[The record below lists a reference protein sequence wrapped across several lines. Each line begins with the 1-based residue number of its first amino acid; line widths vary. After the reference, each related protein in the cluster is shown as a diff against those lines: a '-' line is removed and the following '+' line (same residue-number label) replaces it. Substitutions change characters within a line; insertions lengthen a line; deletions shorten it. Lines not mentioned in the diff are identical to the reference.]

1 MSRVRGHNCN
11 VFTIPALRRF
21 SHSILYP
28 FKDNPLD
35 IGTSF
40 LGIDSRTSV
49 GGKKAR
55 KKKERQR
62 QSDAINDPDVKRELA
77 SGQIRLISYK
87 ES

>member
-11 VFTIPALRRF
+11 VFTIPGLRRF

-28 FKDNPLD
+28 FKHNAFD

-40 LGIDSRTSV
+40 LGIESRTSV
-49 GGKKAR
+49 GGKNAR
-55 KKKERQR
+55 KKRERQKELD
-62 QSDAINDPDVKRELA
+62 SINDPDVKRKLA